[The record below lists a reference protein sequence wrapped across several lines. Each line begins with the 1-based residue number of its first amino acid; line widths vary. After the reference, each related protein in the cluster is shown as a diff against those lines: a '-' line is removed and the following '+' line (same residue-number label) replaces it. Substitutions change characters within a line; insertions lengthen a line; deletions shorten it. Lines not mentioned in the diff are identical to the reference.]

1 MNKSVLLEMQLKE
14 ALDRE
19 TNLKKLNESLMQAM
33 RDMANQDKGKEIH
46 LLNQLHQQELSNL
59 KTTLQEKIIIIEYE
73 VTQKYYFKHRK
84 KSQEFIQLQ
93 NDYNQLQLDYQELEA
108 KKCLKCLE
116 LQQQLDQIIKQNE
129 IEKEGLAREFTEAL
143 TNQKSIFEYV
153 YQFLTIYKDL
163 NCLKLKL
170 KELTYQLDCEC
181 KEKERME
188 KAVEELN
195 KTHEQAQRSLMQQ
208 IADLNKAHNE
218 TIYQNNQYQMNTQ
231 QREQL
236 QASKLTQNEQEK
248 IILEKQLLEYK
259 EINYKLDS
267 QLKLVSQQLH
277 DKETQLVEQ
286 KTELTKKLHN
296 EKKIAEQCQVVALKL
311 KNDFQR
317 KQALLFDES
326 LKKEQQLKTIQTQLT
341 RQKSKNK
348 FYENALCQVNLQ
360 EIKNLTP
367 KQIKHKKNNLSN
379 DYNTSR
385 QPGHQKNTLS
395 QGHMAII
402 KLLPTSIQKS
412 EADSIHFN
420 LTDMLNSTDQQSLSC
435 RQSKDDITYNI
446 EQFNYA
452 AKITQ
457 TNEDSVTPTQILT
470 DRQLSPRTRIQTVN
484 PKGPIKKVRQIQADL
499 YKENV
504 SVKPKV

>member
-19 TNLKKLNESLMQAM
+19 INLKKLNESLMQAM
-33 RDMANQDKGKEIH
+33 RDMENQDKGKEIH
-46 LLNQLHQQELSNL
+46 LLNQLHQQELTNL
-59 KTTLQEKIIIIEYE
+59 KTTLQEKIIILEY
-73 VTQKYYFKHRK
+73 QHRK

-93 NDYNQLQLDYQELEA
+93 NDYNQLQLDYQELET
-108 KKCLKCLE
+108 KKCLKCPD
-116 LQQQLDQIIKQNE
+116 LQQQLDSIIKQNE

-143 TNQKSIFEYV
+143 TNQKSIFEY
-153 YQFLTIYKDL
+153 DL

-181 KEKERME
+181 RDKERME
-188 KAVEELN
+188 KTVEELN
-195 KTHEQAQRSLMQQ
+195 KTHEFAQRSLMQQ
-208 IADLNKAHNE
+208 IADLNQAHNE

-231 QREQL
+231 QREL
-236 QASKLTQNEQEK
+236 IQATKLTQIEQDK

-267 QLKLVSQQLH
+267 QLKILSQQLH

-379 DYNTSR
+379 DYNSSR

-395 QGHMAII
+395 QGHLGII

-412 EADSIHFN
+412 EADSLHFN

-435 RQSKDDITYNI
+435 RQSKDDIAYNI

-470 DRQLSPRTRIQTVN
+470 DRQISPRTRIQTVN